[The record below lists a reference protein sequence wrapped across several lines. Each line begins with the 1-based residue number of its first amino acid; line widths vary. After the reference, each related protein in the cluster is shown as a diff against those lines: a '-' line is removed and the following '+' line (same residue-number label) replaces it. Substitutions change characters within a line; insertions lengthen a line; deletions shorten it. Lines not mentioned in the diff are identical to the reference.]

1 MNTTPDLRCCRAR
14 LSIISA
20 LVLSLALTLCVVR
33 ASAPATTTPAEPT
46 PPPTAAYTNQP
57 VYNERV
63 EYYPNYN
70 SSNYNGSFSNPSFST
85 TSYYYA
91 PLATFFFPPTP
102 PPLGGPILLFRRYGL
117 SQPET
122 QLPQL
127 LPYVGEPFY
136 APLSAHLHREDL
148 SKKQRTRLDAY
159 QAIRS
164 AQLIELHA
172 RLNTARDAEPAAR
185 ARILQAFAAQQ
196 TPILATLEI
205 EAEALRE
212 NLVHGSFFQSGA
224 DWNDNRTWALGDD
237 LRYESRIDEFK
248 VIRASAFF
256 SPGLSPAQRRL
267 LRELAMELDQP
278 LTEPTADL
286 SLDAPKPYFFF
297 TPETARIR
305 LPDDLS
311 PEITAKIDAYQAA
324 KTQLKSALRT
334 AIYKNDRAFFSFN
347 RTKAFRALAEEQA
360 PALAQI
366 EIQAEEIR
374 TLLAPYPRASRP
386 DAPVISEALNT
397 RIAGFLREKQ
407 SLQRTLVEKFAAI
420 KAAFPENRVEYIRL
434 GDSYGIEIVS
444 SRRSSRAVENKV
456 MALRAELASFNA
468 EQSRRVSALI
478 REKDFIQKS
487 LLEVAKTKLKADA
500 TAADVDGLIKH
511 FAQKFSDQESWQRYR
526 DYDTAVFEPGLSPE
540 QRRLLFAEALVQLD
554 LPLPRGSRD
563 P

>member
-1 MNTTPDLRCCRAR
+1 MNMTPDPRCCRAR

-20 LVLSLALTLCVVR
+20 LFLNLAFTLCSVR
-33 ASAPATTTPAEPT
+33 AVAPTTTPSNEPT

-57 VYNERV
+57 IYNERV

-70 SSNYNGSFSNPSFST
+70 SSNYNGSFNTPSFST
-85 TSYYYA
+85 TSHYYA

-148 SKKQRTRLDAY
+148 SKKRRVRLDTY
-159 QAIRS
+159 QASRS
-164 AQLIELHA
+164 AQLIEL
-172 RLNTARDAEPAAR
+172 RNKLTAVRDAEPATRAR
-185 ARILQAFAAQQ
+185 ALQEFAAQQ
-196 TPILATLEI
+196 TPILATLET

-212 NLVHGSFFQSGA
+212 NLVSGSFIQTGA

-237 LRYESRIDEFK
+237 LRYESRVDEFK

-256 SPGLSPAQRRL
+256 ASGLSPAQRRL
-267 LRELAMELDQP
+267 LRELAMEIDQP
-278 LTEPTADL
+278 LTEPTAEL

-324 KTQLKSALRT
+324 KNQLKSALRT
-334 AIYKNDRAFFSFN
+334 AIYKNDRAFFSFT
-347 RTKAFRALAEEQA
+347 RTKALRALADEQA

-386 DAPVISEALNT
+386 PVPVISESLNN
-397 RIAGFLREKQ
+397 RISDFLREKQ

-434 GDSYGIEIVS
+434 GDSYGIEIIS
-444 SRRSSRAVENKV
+444 NRRSSRAEEIKV
-456 MALRAELASFNA
+456 TALRGELAPFNT
-468 EQSRRVSALI
+468 EQSRRLAALN
-478 REKDFIQKS
+478 REKEIIQKS
-487 LLEVAKTKLKADA
+487 LLELAKTKLRADA

-511 FAQKFSDQESWQRYR
+511 FAQKFAEQEGWQRYR

-540 QRRLLFAEALVQLD
+540 QRRLLFADALVQLD
-554 LPLPRGSRD
+554 LPLPRGSRE

>member
-1 MNTTPDLRCCRAR
+1 MNINPDFRCCRTR
-14 LSIISA
+14 ISII
-20 LVLSLALTLCVVR
+20 LALFLNLAFAQFSIR
-33 ASAPATTTPAEPT
+33 ANAPATSTPTEPT

-57 VYNERV
+57 VYTERV
-63 EYYPNYN
+63 EYYPSNN
-70 SSNYNGSFSNPSFST
+70 SSNYTSSFTSSSFST

-127 LPYVGEPFY
+127 LPYVGESFY

-148 SKKQRTRLDAY
+148 SKKQRARLDAY
-159 QAIRS
+159 QATRS

-172 RLNTARDAEPAAR
+172 KLAATREAEPATR
-185 ARILQAFAAQQ
+185 ARILQEFSAQQ
-196 TPILATLEI
+196 TPILAALEL
-205 EAEALRE
+205 EAESIRE
-212 NLVHGSFFQSGA
+212 NLVNGSFIQSGA
-224 DWNDNRTWALGDD
+224 DWNDNRTWSLGDD
-237 LRYESRIDEFK
+237 LRYESRVDEFK

-256 SPGLSPAQRRL
+256 ASGFSPAQRRL
-267 LRELAMELDQP
+267 LRELAIEMDHP

-286 SLDAPKPYFFF
+286 SLDAPKSYFFF
-297 TPETARIR
+297 SPETARVR
-305 LPDDLS
+305 LPDELS
-311 PEITAKIDAYQAA
+311 PEITAKIDAYQTA
-324 KTQLKSALRT
+324 KTQLKSALRS

-347 RTKAFRALAEEQA
+347 RTKAFRALAAEQA
-360 PALAQI
+360 SALAQI

-374 TLLAPYPRASRP
+374 TLLSPYPRASRP
-386 DAPVISEALNT
+386 AVPIISESLNI
-397 RIAGFLREKQ
+397 RIAAFLREKQ

-444 SRRSSRAVENKV
+444 NRRSSRSEESKV
-456 MALRAELASFNA
+456 TALRSELTPFNA
-468 EQSRRVSALI
+468 EQSRRVAALN
-478 REKDFIQKS
+478 REKDIIQKS
-487 LLEVAKTKLKADA
+487 LLDVAKTKLKANA
-500 TAADVDGLIKH
+500 TAADVNGLIEH
-511 FAQKFSDQESWQRYR
+511 FAKKFAEQEGWQRYR
-526 DYDTAVFEPGLSPE
+526 DYDTAVYEPGLSPE
-540 QRRLLFAEALVQLD
+540 QRRLLFADALVQLD

>member
-1 MNTTPDLRCCRAR
+1 MNITPNLRCCRAR
-14 LSIISA
+14 LSIIAA
-20 LVLSLALTLCVVR
+20 LFLNLAFALCSVH
-33 ASAPATTTPAEPT
+33 ANAPATPTPAEPT

-57 VYNERV
+57 IYNERV

-70 SSNYNGSFSNPSFST
+70 SSNYNSGFSNPSFST
-85 TSYYYA
+85 TSHYYA
-91 PLATFFFPPTP
+91 PLATFIFFPPTP

-159 QAIRS
+159 QATRS

-172 RLNTARDAEPAAR
+172 KLTAVRDAEPTAR
-185 ARILQAFAAQQ
+185 ARTLQEFATQQ
-196 TPILATLEI
+196 TPILAALEI
-205 EAEALRE
+205 EAEAFRE
-212 NLVHGSFFQSGA
+212 NLVNGSFFQSGA

-256 SPGLSPAQRRL
+256 AAGLSPAQRRL

-311 PEITAKIDAYQAA
+311 PEITAKIDGYQAA
-324 KTQLKSALRT
+324 KTQLKSTLRN

-366 EIQAEEIR
+366 EIH
-374 TLLAPYPRASRP
+374 PRASRP
-386 DAPVISEALNT
+386 AVPIISESLNN
-397 RIAGFLREKQ
+397 RIASFLREKQ

-444 SRRSSRAVENKV
+444 NRRSSRAEEVKV
-456 MALRAELASFNA
+456 TALRAELVPFNA
-468 EQSRRVSALI
+468 DQSRRVAALN
-478 REKDFIQKS
+478 REKDVIQKS

-511 FAQKFSDQESWQRYR
+511 FAQKFAEQEGWQRYR

-540 QRRLLFAEALVQLD
+540 QRRLLFADALAQLD

>member
-1 MNTTPDLRCCRAR
+1 MKMTPDLRCCRAK

-20 LVLSLALTLCVVR
+20 LVLNFAFSLCVVR
-33 ASAPATTTPAEPT
+33 AGAPATTTPAEPT

-159 QAIRS
+159 QATRS
-164 AQLIELHA
+164 AQLIEL
-172 RLNTARDAEPAAR
+172 RSKLTAVRDAEPAAR
-185 ARILQAFAAQQ
+185 TRILQAFAAQQ
-196 TPILATLEI
+196 TPILAALEL
-205 EAEALRE
+205 EAEAFRE
-212 NLVHGSFFQSGA
+212 NLVNGTFFQSGA

-256 SPGLSPAQRRL
+256 APGLSPAQRRL

-286 SLDAPKPYFFF
+286 SLDAPKRYFFF

-311 PEITAKIDAYQAA
+311 PEITAKIDAYQTA

-374 TLLAPYPRASRP
+374 TLLAPYPRDSRP
-386 DAPVISEALNT
+386 AVPVISEALNT

-407 SLQRTLVEKFAAI
+407 SLQRTLVEKFATI
-420 KAAFPENRVEYIRL
+420 KTAFPENRVEYIRL

-444 SRRSSRAVENKV
+444 NRRSSRAQESKV
-456 MALRAELASFNA
+456 TAIRAELAPFNA
-468 EQSRRVSALI
+468 DQSRRVAALN
-478 REKDFIQKS
+478 REKDMIQKS

-500 TAADVDGLIKH
+500 TAADVNGLIEH
-511 FAQKFSDQESWQRYR
+511 FAKKFAEQEGWQRYR

-540 QRRLLFAEALVQLD
+540 QRRLLFADALVQLD